1 MGWSYGTNSASVITA
16 TTILINVIKKHT
28 LNHYKWLMVLKHHNN
43 SHDGRCF
50 GMPTSSMIKVQ
61 RSGPYEGQACWSLRS
76 QHPPWPGR
84 ASVTVHRL
92 GATVNSFPHVFSSP
106 SHQRYFLKLF
116 KTEILLKEVF
126 KNRNSLPSL
135 PDYYMYLTLGYSLRF
150 FFYFLHSE
158 AIYTYIYL
166 FMYLLLLNVSLLISH
181 LNTQ

>member
-16 TTILINVIKKHT
+16 KTILINVIKKRT
-28 LNHYKWLMVLKHHNN
+28 LNHHKWLMVLKHHNN

-50 GMPTSSMIKVQ
+50 GMPTSQMIKVQ
-61 RSGPYEGQACWSLRS
+61 RSGPYEGQASWSLRS

-92 GATVNSFPHVFSSP
+92 GATVNSFPHVCSSP

-116 KTEILLKEVF
+116 KTEILLKGVF
-126 KNRNSLPSL
+126 KNRILSPHFQTIICILL
-135 PDYYMYLTLGYSLRF
+135 WVIYSDFLK
-150 FFYFLHSE
+150 FLHSE